1 MAMIL
6 RSRSTD
12 LNQHCNAICP
22 GFTRT
27 GMISPLLAPEAA
39 ETLKAAA
46 AYQPLGGIGDV
57 DDVAK
62 VAVFL
67 ASEDCA
73 WVTGVPLPVDG
84 GYVAH

>member
-1 MAMIL
+1 MCL
-6 RSRSTD
+6 RK
-12 LNQHCNAICP
+12 HCNAICP
-22 GFTRT
+22 GFTKT
-27 GMISPLLAPEAA
+27 GMIGPLLAPEAA
-39 ETLKAAA
+39 KQLEAAA
-46 AYQPLGGIGDV
+46 AYQPLGGIGHV